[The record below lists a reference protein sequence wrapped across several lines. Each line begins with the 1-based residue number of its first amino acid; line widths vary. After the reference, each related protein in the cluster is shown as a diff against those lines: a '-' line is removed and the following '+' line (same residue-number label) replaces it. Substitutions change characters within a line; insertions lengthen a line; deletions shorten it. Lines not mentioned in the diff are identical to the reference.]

1 MEKKSDKHAQ
11 AQNEWSERL
20 KGNTTDGNLN
30 IDNQS
35 RAWLFFSA
43 VTARPKLIIALG
55 FLLIIGFASFIPTI
69 QKDTRSDAFIPEDHP
84 ALVFRNTTK
93 EIFGLDDPMVIAITN
108 QGENGVFNPHTLK
121 LVEWLTTHIEELDN
135 IDPDRI
141 TSLATENNIV
151 GTQEGMLVEPFFE
164 TVPETQAEAD
174 RVRDAVM
181 DFPLY
186 LGSLVAKDCS
196 GTLIVAELHDQ
207 TKAQDLYQEL
217 LQLIETAPVQE
228 GEAVHVAG
236 EGAVAG
242 YMGAYIDSDAV
253 RLNPIAAIVITLIC
267 YLAFRTLRGMLLPNL
282 VVVATAGGA
291 IGLMAAFDVS
301 FFVITNA
308 LPIVLIGISVADTI
322 HILSDYYEDAAVN
335 YKDNARDLTIRTMTR
350 MWRPITLTTVTTMAG
365 FFGLSMA
372 SVMPPM
378 EYFGLFALIG
388 VAVAWLY
395 SLTVVPAFLTI
406 LKVKPSSSYKP
417 HVNSVKAKADV
428 FGHFLT
434 NAGRLV
440 VRFPKVVLS
449 LALAII
455 VTGGV
460 GASKIA
466 LDENLI
472 RTFDKKEPL
481 YVADKVINKT
491 FDGSHYLDIM
501 IETPNEE
508 DLFKPENL
516 QNIEDLQQFVETL
529 PHVNG
534 STSIVDYMKQ
544 MNRSLDGGDKSA
556 YKLPDNADLA
566 AQYFFIYSASAD
578 PTDFQEEADYDY
590 RLANVRVRL
599 DDGRYSQGKTVVE
612 ATQQYIDEQFNND
625 QITAKLSGRVNVDY
639 HWIKRLGESHF
650 GSIAISLSLVLLMA
664 SLTFRS
670 FVAGVMALLPVVITI
685 LMIYAVMGF
694 NGIWLSISSSM
705 FAAIA
710 IGLGVDFSIHTLER
724 IQVLVRDEHE
734 TLDHALLDLYP
745 STGRA
750 LFFNFLALAL
760 GFGVLMTSKVIIL
773 QEFGLLVAV
782 AIATSFITSLTV
794 LPALMKLFKPKF
806 LGLAAS

>member
-1 MEKKSDKHAQ
+1 M
-11 AQNEWSERL
+11 
-20 KGNTTDGNLN
+20 
-30 IDNQS
+30 
-35 RAWLFFSA
+35 
-43 VTARPKLIIALG
+43 
-55 FLLIIGFASFIPTI
+55 
-69 QKDTRSDAFIPEDHP
+69 
-84 ALVFRNTTK
+84 
-93 EIFGLDDPMVIAITN
+93 
-108 QGENGVFNPHTLK
+108 FNPHTLK